1 MIISHDCCISATEE
15 MFPVVSNYLVS
26 LVQNVPG
33 SSPNDRKQ
41 KKKHLLF
48 ALKIV
53 ACWLTERSSRF
64 QRVCCCFQAA
74 AAAAVWK
81 QPGSSLEAGQ
91 PHSSVLGDHAGP
103 ALALSACLFTASF
116 SGITSEPL
124 MEPKATF
131 PSCWRPRRE
140 IGATSGEQGRT
151 SVFWWFRSDSWKCN
165 ISQQLQRWTLEDFWL
180 LAWTAEGMRRQQ
192 SWAVNCISNLRRSVL
207 KCKCTAVNSS
217 SKTNNPPQSVMCQ
230 NG

>member
-41 KKKHLLF
+41 KQKHLLF

-74 AAAAVWK
+74 SRLLLPL
-81 QPGSSLEAGQ
+81 QSGSSLEAGQ

-140 IGATSGEQGRT
+140 IGATSGGTRKDQCFLM
-151 SVFWWFRSDSWKCN
+151 VQKWFMK
-165 ISQQLQRWTLEDFWL
+165 
-180 LAWTAEGMRRQQ
+180 M
-192 SWAVNCISNLRRSVL
+192 
-207 KCKCTAVNSS
+207 
-217 SKTNNPPQSVMCQ
+217 
-230 NG
+230 

>member
-41 KKKHLLF
+41 KQKHLLF

-74 AAAAVWK
+74 SRLLLLLLQSGSSLGAAWE
-81 QPGSSLEAGQ
+81 QPGSRPASL
-91 PHSSVLGDHAGP
+91 
-103 ALALSACLFTASF
+103 LSPGGSCWTSTCSFCLFIHSF
-116 SGITSEPL
+116 FFWNHLWTTDGAKSNFSKLLETS
-124 MEPKATF
+124 
-131 PSCWRPRRE
+131 
-140 IGATSGEQGRT
+140 QGDR
-151 SVFWWFRSDSWKCN
+151 
-165 ISQQLQRWTLEDFWL
+165 
-180 LAWTAEGMRRQQ
+180 
-192 SWAVNCISNLRRSVL
+192 SNLRGNKEGPVFSDGSEVIHENVIFHSNYKDERWRTFG
-207 KCKCTAVNSS
+207 C
-217 SKTNNPPQSVMCQ
+217 
-230 NG
+230 